1 MVSSAGVAAADR
13 KSLRT
18 MSEQPDRTLV
28 SLLAAR
34 VAAAPGD
41 VAVAGPDRSLTWA
54 ELDAA
59 AGDLA
64 ARLRQLGVGA
74 EAIVAVLAPRSP
86 DLPVALLAVLKAGGA
101 CACLDA
107 AQPPGRLAQILGAA
121 RPKAILLHR
130 SLARRL
136 PPHRVPVVW
145 LGDPEPAAAAGAPSP
160 SPSSPAAQGADTAR
174 AMGSTRVAALDDSP
188 GAAGSTGAPGAPR
201 SSPGPQPPTPPP
213 PVVTRDNLA
222 WVLYRSGAN
231 GLPHGMMV
239 SHSTLA
245 GLLAAGEGSPDDNAA
260 GSPASGA
267 DAASFGSAPALPP
280 GEAAPDLAPVEML
293 WTLLRDGRPTL
304 DGGQPEAPRG
314 MAVAH
319 SGNPGGAADHGAPGA
334 DTASAAGAT
343 ATAGAATGT
352 ASSADR
358 PLAFSLFYFGNYTAG
373 KTADH
378 YRLVREGARFADRNG
393 FHAIWTPERH
403 FHEFGGLYPS
413 PAVMSAAIAASTERL
428 LIRAGSVVLPL
439 HNPLLVAEEWSLV
452 DNLSG
457 GRVGVSFASGWHAN
471 DFVLNPAAY
480 ADRQEVMTRGI
491 ETVRRLWRGETLSLP
506 GGAGNQVPVRIFP
519 RPVQPEL
526 PVWVTA
532 AGNPETFRLAGEV
545 GAGVLTHML
554 GQEADEVAS
563 KIRVYR
569 QAWRQ
574 AGHPGTGTVTVML
587 HTYVG
592 ATLEEVHRVVRE
604 PLSAYLKTSFGLLRS
619 LAASVGLD
627 SDPKDLAG
635 AQLDLLVGRAYDR
648 YVAEGSGLIGTP
660 DSCARTLERLRRME
674 VDEIACLID
683 FGAPTDD
690 VLAALANLDQLR
702 RRTTPAP
709 PTAAHAPHA
718 PAAARPSLQAALA
731 GRATT
736 HLHCAPALARHL
748 AGDPQAAA
756 ALAPADAQLH
766 LLDGSL
772 HPVAAGEVGQL
783 FVGGA
788 GVARGYLGR
797 ADLTAERFLPDP
809 WSPHPGARLYRTD
822 SRARRDPQ
830 SGLTPA

>member
-13 KSLRT
+13 KSLRP

-41 VAVAGPDRSLTWA
+41 VAVTGSDRSLTWA
-54 ELDAA
+54 ELDAN

-74 EAIVAVLAPRSP
+74 EAIVAVLVPRSP

-107 AQPPGRLAQILGAA
+107 TQPPGRLAQILGAA

-145 LGDPEPAAAAGAPSP
+145 LGDPEPAAAGAPSP
-160 SPSSPAAQGADTAR
+160 SPSSPTA
-174 AMGSTRVAALDDSP
+174 
-188 GAAGSTGAPGAPR
+188 
-201 SSPGPQPPTPPP
+201 PPP
-213 PVVTRDNLA
+213 PAVTGDSLA
-222 WVLYRSGAN
+222 WVLYRSGAT
-231 GLPHGMMV
+231 GLPHGIMV

-245 GLLAAGEGSPDDNAA
+245 GLLAAGDGRPDDHGAA
-260 GSPASGA
+260 NPAS
-267 DAASFGSAPALPP
+267 DA
-280 GEAAPDLAPVEML
+280 GEASMAGAPTGPSAPDLEPVEML
-293 WTLLRDGRPTL
+293 WTLLREGPLRL
-304 DGGQPEAPRG
+304 DGDQPAATR
-314 MAVAH
+314 AVATTH
-319 SGNPGGAADHGAPGA
+319 DAPGA
-334 DTASAAGAT
+334 RAATVASPT
-343 ATAGAATGT
+343 ATAAAATAA
-352 ASSADR
+352 ASPADR

-378 YRLVREGARFADRNG
+378 YRLVLEGARFGDRNG

-491 ETVRRLWRGETLSLP
+491 ETVRRLWRGEALSLP

-574 AGHPGTGTVTVML
+574 AGHPGIGTVTVML

-592 ATLEEVHRVVRE
+592 ATLDEVHRVVRE

-674 VDEIACLID
+674 VDEVACLID

-690 VLAALANLDQLR
+690 VLAALGNLDQLR

-709 PTAAHAPHA
+709 PTAAHAP
-718 PAAARPSLQAALA
+718 AAAHPSLQAALA

-772 HPVAAGEVGQL
+772 QPVAAGEVGQL